1 MKRSIIFALVAALLS
16 ACVAPS
22 SDESWAFYAVK
33 DASDIREAHN
43 LVDVSEYKRSI
54 SCKPD
59 PNNGIYH
66 EYISDDPYDSIGYIG
81 CERII
86 QRETSDI
93 RYTFEM
99 VKIHA
104 LDDEDIIHALDGDI
118 KLEVSKYTGV
128 TIRGFPI
135 LAIEFYPAKWEI
147 AHFRRYRP
155 PFKWEEYDRAEIGQ
169 YAKATYKFNYIK
181 REFEYAKI
189 YKLALT
195 DGGKIEEIE
204 ESVPIS
210 ECLKTM
216 EAIKKYNA
224 QAKQNAKNIR

>member
-1 MKRSIIFALVAALLS
+1 MKKSIFPVFAAVLLS
-16 ACVAPS
+16 GCVATGID
-22 SDESWAFYAVK
+22 DETWVFYVIK
-33 DASDIREAHN
+33 DVSDIRKAYN
-43 LVDVSEYKRSI
+43 LVDLSEYKRSI

-59 PNNGIYH
+59 PNNGVLSEFIHDKY
-66 EYISDDPYDSIGYIG
+66 SLSNGYIG
-81 CERII
+81 YESVI
-86 QRETSDI
+86 QRETSDL
-93 RYTFEM
+93 RYPFEM
-99 VKIHA
+99 VKIHGA
-104 LDDEDIIHALDGDI
+104 DEEDKRL
-118 KLEVSKYTGV
+118 S
-128 TIRGFPI
+128 
-135 LAIEFYPAKWEI
+135 AKWEI

-155 PFKWEEYDRAEIGQ
+155 PFKWEEYDRGEIGQ